1 MSSFHET
8 LRYLYGLQFFGIKL
22 GLENTHR
29 LAEFLGNPHTRY
41 PTIHVAGT
49 NGKGS
54 TCAMLDA
61 ILRAAGYR
69 TGLYTSPHIRA
80 FSERIRV
87 NGRPIPEADVV
98 RLTETLRPKI
108 DEWKCTFFE
117 ATTVMAFRYFE
128 EQSVDVAIIET
139 GLGGRLDAT
148 NIVTPE
154 IGIVTTIGREHT
166 EHLGGTLQQIAEE
179 KAGILKS
186 GKPFLV
192 GEVTTEVRTV
202 FTRIADER
210 AARCLFVNEM
220 AAVGNVQY
228 DVKGSR
234 LDLELH
240 AAGLDKTFLRL
251 QIGLAGEHQVR
262 NACLAAAAAF
272 LQDRLP
278 VRDEHVRQ
286 GLSTVQWSG
295 RLQFIA
301 PDVLVD
307 AAHNPDALAELCRSI
322 RQIYRPGYKRLFLIV
337 GMLADKD
344 YRGAAEIL
352 APAFDRFWT
361 VTPASDRA
369 LDGRVLAELLEK
381 RGKTAKAAGTV
392 QEALTL
398 ARKEC
403 SPEDLIVI
411 TGSHYVLS
419 EIPC

>member
-1 MSSFHET
+1 MPSFDET
-8 LRYLYGLQFFGIKL
+8 LRYLYSLQFFGIKL
-22 GLENTHR
+22 GLENTQR
-29 LAEFLGNPHTRY
+29 LAELLGHPHTRY

-61 ILRAAGYR
+61 IFRAAGYR

-87 NGRPIPEADVV
+87 NGRPIPQADVA

-117 ATTVMAFRYFE
+117 ATTVMAFRYFA

-154 IGIVTTIGREHT
+154 IGIVTTIGLEHT

-179 KAGILKS
+179 KAGIMKS
-186 GKPFLV
+186 GRPFLV
-192 GEVTTEVRTV
+192 GRIPPEARHV
-202 FTRIADER
+202 FTRRAADR
-210 AARCLFVNEM
+210 AARCIHLEEIADVE
-220 AAVGNVQY
+220 NVQY
-228 DVKGSR
+228 DVKGSQ
-234 LDLELH
+234 LDLKLH
-240 AAGLDKTFLRL
+240 APDLDKTFLRL
-251 QIGLAGEHQVR
+251 RIGLAGGHQVQ

-272 LQDRLP
+272 LQNRLP
-278 VRDEHVRQ
+278 VHDKHVRQ

-307 AAHNPDALAELCRSI
+307 AAHNPDAWAELCRSI

-352 APAFDRFWT
+352 APVFDRFWT

-369 LDGRVLAELLEK
+369 LNERVLAELFEE
-381 RGKTAKAAGTV
+381 RGKTAKSAGTV
-392 QEALTL
+392 AKALEL
-398 ARKEC
+398 ARKERG
-403 SPEDLIVI
+403 PEDLIVI